1 MPVLA
6 ISLLFQVL
14 CAVHA
19 FKSGQDKFWIW
30 IIVIA
35 PGVGCLAYA
44 GAVLL
49 PEIFGSRAAHQ
60 VGQKIKAKLD
70 PERAVR
76 EARQALDIA
85 DTAQNRI
92 NLADA
97 LLLRGDA
104 RDAAQL
110 YDEALH
116 GIFANDP
123 AILFKL
129 GHARVEM
136 NLPAEALVLF
146 NQAKAAS
153 NLGLSPDQELLVARA
168 LADSGEKSK
177 AIDLLKA
184 LVPRFSGEEARCFY
198 AKSLA
203 ESGRLGE
210 AREVIRE
217 VLQREQRAPKYQ
229 RRDQKTWYDW
239 ARAQNF

>member
-1 MPVLA
+1 MPIFAL
-6 ISLLFQVL
+6 SLLLQVA

-19 FKSGQDKFWIW
+19 FRTGQDRFWIW
-30 IIVIA
+30 IIIIA

-44 GAVLL
+44 AAVLL
-49 PEIFGSRAAHQ
+49 PALFGSRAAYQ
-60 VGQKIKAKLD
+60 VGQKIQAKLD

-76 EARQALDIA
+76 EARQALDMA
-85 DTAQNRI
+85 DTAHNRI
-92 NLADA
+92 RLADA

-116 GIFANDP
+116 GIFADDP

-129 GHARVEM
+129 GHAKLEL
-136 NLPAEALVLF
+136 NEAKEALVLF
-146 NQAKAAS
+146 DRAKQS
-153 NLGLSPDQELLVARA
+153 SQTGLIPDQELLVARA
-168 LADSGEKSK
+168 LADSGQKSE
-177 AIDLLKA
+177 AITMLKL
-184 LVPRFSGEEARCFY
+184 LVPRFAGEEARCFY

-203 ESGRLGE
+203 EAGRLGE

-229 RRDQKTWYDW
+229 KRDQKIWYDW
-239 ARAQNF
+239 ARTQNF